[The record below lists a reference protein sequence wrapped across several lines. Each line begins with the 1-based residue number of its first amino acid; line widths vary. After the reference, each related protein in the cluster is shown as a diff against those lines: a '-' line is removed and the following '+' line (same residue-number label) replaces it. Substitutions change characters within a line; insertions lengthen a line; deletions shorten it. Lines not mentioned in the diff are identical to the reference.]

1 METDPTY
8 SIDLITRYLAG
19 EASGDD
25 LVFLEA
31 WLKADP
37 GHRQIFDDYRRIWFG
52 MEQARMDATVDP
64 DKEWNELEGRIGAEK
79 AIGNRQEAIEK
90 NFVRAV
96 TGNGQEQTGRF
107 IPMYYRQILR
117 IAAIILVIVIPSFFV
132 FRYFNHTEQKQMEA
146 SLTIK
151 EGKLP
156 DGTSVTLN
164 KGTTLEYP
172 SSFKGNKRNVKLNGE
187 AWFEVKHD
195 NAKPF
200 IITSHNVRV
209 EVLGTSF
216 YVNTNAANNTI
227 EVILNSGSVAIYFD
241 DRKEKSIFLTPG
253 EKAKIIPG
261 QEKMEKDINTDQN
274 YRAWMTQR
282 FIYNNTPL
290 VTILADLNKVYHTNL
305 RIATPAI
312 SYCLVTATFDHQ
324 SVESILHVIQAT
336 LDLSISTHGSWT
348 DISGNKCK

>member
-37 GHRQIFDDYRRIWFG
+37 GHRQIFDDYRRIWLK
-52 MEQARMDATVDP
+52 MEQVRMDTAVDP
-64 DKEWNELEGRIGAEK
+64 EKEWNELEAKILVNEEPARGRI
-79 AIGNRQEAIEK
+79 ISFSFRQ
-90 NFVRAV
+90 V
-96 TGNGQEQTGRF
+96 
-107 IPMYYRQILR
+107 LR
-117 IAAIILVIVIPSFFV
+117 IAAIILLLAVPSFFV
-132 FRYFNHTEQKQMEA
+132 FRYFTHPEQKQLEA
-146 SLTIK
+146 NLTIK

-164 KGTTLEYP
+164 KGATLEYP

-195 NAKPF
+195 DAKPF

-216 YVNTNAANNTI
+216 YVNTNAANNTM
-227 EVILNSGSVAIYFD
+227 EVILNSGSVAVYFD
-241 DRKEKSIFLTPG
+241 DHKENSIFLSPG
-253 EKAKIIPG
+253 EKAEIIPG
-261 QEKMEKDINTDQN
+261 QQKMEKDINTDQN
-274 YRAWMTQR
+274 YRSWMTQR

-290 VTILADLNKVYHTNL
+290 VTIVADLNKVYHANL

-324 SVESILHVIQAT
+324 SPESILHVLQAT
-336 LDLSISTHGSWT
+336 LDLTISTHGAWT
-348 DISGNKCK
+348 YISGNKCY

>member
-8 SIDLITRYLAG
+8 PIDLITLYLAG

-37 GHRQIFDDYRRIWFG
+37 GNRKIFEEYRRVWLG
-52 MEQARMDATVDP
+52 MEQVRMEDNLKIDAA
-64 DKEWNELEGRIGAEK
+64 WNEMESRIGANK

-90 NFVRAV
+90 D
-96 TGNGQEQTGRF
+96 F
-107 IPMYYRQILR
+107 IHIVSGDDKQRIIPFLGIQYRQALR
-117 IAAIILVIVIPSFFV
+117 IAAIILVILVPSFFV
-132 FRYFNHTEQKQMEA
+132 FRYFTRPLQKQLDA
-146 SLTIK
+146 GLSIK

-195 NAKPF
+195 DAKPF
-200 IITSHNVRV
+200 IIASHNVRV

-216 YVNTNAANNTI
+216 YVNTNAAGNTM
-227 EVILNSGSVAIYFD
+227 EVILNSGSVAVYFD
-241 DRKEKSIFLTPG
+241 DKRENSLFLSPG
-253 EKAKIIPG
+253 EKAEINPG

-290 VTILADLNKVYHTNL
+290 VTIIADLNKVYHANL
-305 RIATPAI
+305 RITTPAI

-336 LDLSISTHGSWT
+336 LDLNISTNGTWT
-348 DISGNKCK
+348 DISSSKCK

>member
-19 EASGDD
+19 EATGDD

-37 GHRQIFDDYRRIWFG
+37 GHRQIFDDYRRIWLG
-52 MEQARMDATVDP
+52 MEQARMEDNLKIDAAW
-64 DKEWNELEGRIGAEK
+64 KEMEEIINEEPAS
-79 AIGNRQEAIEK
+79 Q
-90 NFVRAV
+90 
-96 TGNGQEQTGRF
+96 
-107 IPMYYRQILR
+107 IPHPTSHIPYLQVLR
-117 IAAIILVIVIPSFFV
+117 IAAIILLLAVPSFFV
-132 FRYFNHTEQKQMEA
+132 FRYFTHPEQKQLEA
-146 SLTIK
+146 NLTIK

-156 DGTSVTLN
+156 DGTAVTLN
-164 KGTTLEYP
+164 KGATLEYP

-195 NAKPF
+195 DAKPF

-216 YVNTNAANNTI
+216 YVNTNAANNTM
-227 EVILNSGSVAIYFD
+227 EVILNSGSVAVYFD
-241 DRKEKSIFLTPG
+241 DRKENSIFLSPG
-253 EKAKIIPG
+253 EKAEIIPG
-261 QEKMEKDINTDQN
+261 KEKMEKDINTDQN

-282 FIYNNTPL
+282 FIYNNAPL
-290 VTILADLNKVYHTNL
+290 ITIVADLNKVYHTNL
-305 RIATPAI
+305 RITTPAI

-324 SVESILHVIQAT
+324 SPESILHVLQAT
-336 LDLSISTHGSWT
+336 LDLTISAHGTYT

>member
-19 EASGDD
+19 EASSDD

-37 GHRQIFDDYRRIWFG
+37 GHRQIFDDYRRIWLG
-52 MEQARMDATVDP
+52 MEQARMDAAVDP
-64 DKEWNELEGRIGAEK
+64 DKEWIELEAKILVNEEPARGRI
-79 AIGNRQEAIEK
+79 ISFSFRQ
-90 NFVRAV
+90 V
-96 TGNGQEQTGRF
+96 
-107 IPMYYRQILR
+107 LR
-117 IAAIILVIVIPSFFV
+117 IAAIILLLAVPSFFV
-132 FRYFNHTEQKQMEA
+132 FRYFTHPEQKQLEA
-146 SLTIK
+146 NLTIK

-164 KGTTLEYP
+164 KGATLEYP

-195 NAKPF
+195 DAKPF
-200 IITSHNVRV
+200 IIISHNVRV

-216 YVNTNAANNTI
+216 YVNTNAANNTM
-227 EVILNSGSVAIYFD
+227 EVILNSGSVAVYFD
-241 DRKEKSIFLTPG
+241 DHKENSIFLSPG
-253 EKAKIIPG
+253 EKAEIIPG
-261 QEKMEKDINTDQN
+261 QQKMEKDINTDQN
-274 YRAWMTQR
+274 YRSWMTQR

-290 VTILADLNKVYHTNL
+290 VTIVADLNKVYHANL
-305 RIATPAI
+305 RIATPVI

-324 SVESILHVIQAT
+324 SPESILHVLQAT
-336 LDLSISTHGSWT
+336 LDLNISTHGAWT
-348 DISGNKCK
+348 DISGNKCN

>member
-1 METDPTY
+1 METDSTY
-8 SIDLITRYLAG
+8 PIDLITLYLAG

-37 GHRQIFDDYRRIWFG
+37 GHRQIFDDYRLIWLG
-52 MEQARMDATVDP
+52 MEQARMDAAVDP
-64 DKEWNELEGRIGAEK
+64 DKEWIELEAKILVNEEPAHGRI
-79 AIGNRQEAIEK
+79 ISFSFRQ
-90 NFVRAV
+90 V
-96 TGNGQEQTGRF
+96 
-107 IPMYYRQILR
+107 LR
-117 IAAIILVIVIPSFFV
+117 IAAIILLLAVPSFFV
-132 FRYFNHTEQKQMEA
+132 FRYFTHPEQKQLEA
-146 SLTIK
+146 NLTIK

-164 KGTTLEYP
+164 KGATLEYP

-195 NAKPF
+195 DAKPF
-200 IITSHNVRV
+200 IIISHNVRV

-216 YVNTNAANNTI
+216 YVNTNAANNTM
-227 EVILNSGSVAIYFD
+227 EVILNSGSVAVYFD
-241 DRKEKSIFLTPG
+241 DHKENSIFLSPG

-261 QEKMEKDINTDQN
+261 QQKMEKDINTDQN
-274 YRAWMTQR
+274 YRSWMTQR

-290 VTILADLNKVYHTNL
+290 VTIVADLNKVYHANL
-305 RIATPAI
+305 RIATPVI

-324 SVESILHVIQAT
+324 SPESILHVLQAT
-336 LDLSISTHGSWT
+336 LDLNISTHGAWT
-348 DISGNKCK
+348 DISGHKCN

>member
-8 SIDLITRYLAG
+8 PIDLITLYLAG
-19 EASGDD
+19 EAGGDD

-37 GHRQIFDDYRRIWFG
+37 GHRKVFEDYRRIWLG
-52 MEQARMDATVDP
+52 LEQVRMEDTLKIDTAW
-64 DKEWNELEGRIGAEK
+64 KEMESRIGSDQ
-79 AIGNRQEAIEK
+79 AIGNRQQAIEK
-90 NFVRAV
+90 DFVSALP
-96 TGNGQEQTGRF
+96 GNKQQTTIRF
-107 IPMYYRQILR
+107 FRIQYRQVLR
-117 IAAIILVIVIPSFFV
+117 IAAIILLLAVPSFFI
-132 FRYFNHTEQKQMEA
+132 FRYFTHPEQKQIDA
-146 SLTIK
+146 NLSIK

-187 AWFEVKHD
+187 AYFEVKHD
-195 NAKPF
+195 NTKPF
-200 IITSHNVRV
+200 IVTSHNIRV

-216 YVNTNAANNTI
+216 YVNTNAVDNTM
-227 EVILNSGSVAIYFD
+227 EVILNSGSVAVYFD
-241 DRKEKSIFLTPG
+241 DHKENSLFLAPG

-261 QEKMEKDINTDQN
+261 QQKMEKDINTDQN
-274 YRAWMTQR
+274 YRSWMTQR

-290 VTILADLNKVYHTNL
+290 ITIVADLNKVYHANL
-305 RIATPAI
+305 RIAAPAI

-324 SVESILHVIQAT
+324 SVESILHVLQAT
-336 LDLSISTHGSWT
+336 LDLTITTHGTWT

>member
-1 METDPTY
+1 MKTDPTY
-8 SIDLITRYLAG
+8 PIDLITLYLAG
-19 EASGDD
+19 EATGDD

-37 GHRQIFDDYRRIWFG
+37 GHRKIFEETRRIW
-52 MEQARMDATVDP
+52 
-64 DKEWNELEGRIGAEK
+64 LEMEK
-79 AIGNRQEAIEK
+79 ARLDDTLKVDVAWEEMEEIINEK
-90 NFVRAV
+90 PAS
-96 TGNGQEQTGRF
+96 Q
-107 IPMYYRQILR
+107 IPHLTSHIFYRQVLRMAAVILLL
-117 IAAIILVIVIPSFFV
+117 AVPSFFV
-132 FRYFNHTEQKQMEA
+132 FRYFTHPEQKQLDA
-146 SLTIK
+146 SLSMK
-151 EGKLP
+151 EGNLP
-156 DGTSVTLN
+156 DGTAVTLN
-164 KGTTLEYP
+164 KGATLEYP

-195 NAKPF
+195 EAKPF
-200 IITSHNVRV
+200 IISSHNVRV

-216 YVNTNAANNTI
+216 YVNTNAANNTM

-241 DRKEKSIFLTPG
+241 DHKENSLFLSPG
-253 EKAKIIPG
+253 EKAEINPG

-290 VTILADLNKVYHTNL
+290 VTIIADLNKVYHTNL
-305 RIATPAI
+305 RIATPSI

-336 LDLSISTHGSWT
+336 LDLNISTHGTWT
-348 DISGNKCK
+348 EISGKKCN

>member
-8 SIDLITRYLAG
+8 PIDLITLYLAG

-37 GHRQIFDDYRRIWFG
+37 GHRQIFDDYRLIWLG
-52 MEQARMDATVDP
+52 MEQARMDAAVDP
-64 DKEWNELEGRIGAEK
+64 DKEWIELEAKILVNEEPARGRI
-79 AIGNRQEAIEK
+79 ISFSFRQ
-90 NFVRAV
+90 V
-96 TGNGQEQTGRF
+96 
-107 IPMYYRQILR
+107 LR
-117 IAAIILVIVIPSFFV
+117 IAAIILLLAVPSFFV
-132 FRYFNHTEQKQMEA
+132 FRYFTHPEQKQLEA
-146 SLTIK
+146 NLTIK

-164 KGTTLEYP
+164 KGATLEYP

-195 NAKPF
+195 DAKPF
-200 IITSHNVRV
+200 IIISHNVRV

-216 YVNTNAANNTI
+216 YVNTNAANNTM
-227 EVILNSGSVAIYFD
+227 EVILNSGSVAVYFD
-241 DRKEKSIFLTPG
+241 DHKENSIFLSPG

-261 QEKMEKDINTDQN
+261 QQKMEKDINTDQN
-274 YRAWMTQR
+274 YRSWMTQR

-290 VTILADLNKVYHTNL
+290 VTIVADLNKVYHANL
-305 RIATPAI
+305 RIATPVI

-324 SVESILHVIQAT
+324 SPESILHVLQAT
-336 LDLSISTHGSWT
+336 LDLNISTHGAWT
-348 DISGNKCK
+348 DISGNKCN